1 MATSTASSEEMV
13 FETIQQL
20 DYPVLREV
28 ANLIDVPENKTGTK
42 FGLLKVVLRRELS
55 SVKLERT
62 KILERKNCKLSSLV
76 RGKFSSNNFTK

>member
-28 ANLIDVPENKTGTK
+28 ANLIGVPENITGTK
-42 FGLLKVVLRRELS
+42 FGLLKVVLRELS
-55 SVKLERT
+55 SVELEGT
-62 KILERKNCKLSSLV
+62 EI
-76 RGKFSSNNFTK
+76 F